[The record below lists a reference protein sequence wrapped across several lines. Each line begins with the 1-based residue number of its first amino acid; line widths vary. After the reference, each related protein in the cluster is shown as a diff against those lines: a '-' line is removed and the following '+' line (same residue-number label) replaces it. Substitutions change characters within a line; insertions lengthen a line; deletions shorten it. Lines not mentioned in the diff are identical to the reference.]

1 MPDISRLSGLQL
13 RASTD
18 GRLDLRAH
26 VLDDGDVLIAYWIR
40 QPVDDEWKRDTAFVL
55 RRAEVAQLGYLVS
68 RVPRRAA

>member
-13 RASTD
+13 RASAD

-55 RRAEVAQLGYLVS
+55 RRNEVAQLGYLIGKIAR
-68 RVPRRAA
+68 RVA